1 MTNKT
6 KTKNEMKVTITID
19 SIDFVDENRTKF
31 HIKNAT
37 KLKKYIDSDKLYFD
51 FFNQEV
57 YRYFGELDEHLICGT
72 INAGNQIVLTFKL
85 RNVSRQLQQAIE
97 SDQEIFYDFFNRE
110 AWVFDE
116 SADEEENL
124 GYFDFQLIDVAQI
137 KQN

>member
-1 MTNKT
+1 MAN
-6 KTKNEMKVTITID
+6 KTKNEAKITVAID

-31 HIKNAT
+31 HIQNAT

-72 INAGNQIVLTFKL
+72 INAGNKIVLTFKL
-85 RNVSRQLQQAIE
+85 RNISQQLQQAIE
-97 SDQEIFYDFFNRE
+97 SNQEIFYDFFNRE
-110 AWVFDE
+110 AWKFDKIRG
-116 SADEEENL
+116 EEELL